1 MSRSRFQS
9 SPAKGDPD
17 DLTVRNLILMPTTAA
32 RYLIL
37 AILLVSPALT
47 PTSIGQVSGPP
58 QNVIWTGAI
67 NCAITGNSLQKI
79 AGRSDSADAGARSQQ
94 SVTSGDAYFEFTAG
108 ESNKVLFCGLTHAA
122 GGTDF
127 SEIDFAI
134 KLTEIAVAEVREKN
148 VYQAETP
155 YRVGDVFRVAVQ
167 SGAVRYYKNGGL
179 FYSSVKTP
187 TYPLLADASFLTV
200 GGRVDNAVI
209 GALSVSTVT
218 ADWKMYQHD
227 ETHSGL
233 STASDVSTANV
244 SSLTPAWSF
253 QTGDWVTGT
262 PIVSGGVVYIGS
274 WDGRMYALRESD
286 GSVLWSYDAGRL
298 PQLERCQ
305 TTYGIDS
312 TAALSG
318 GKLYFGNGLAQLYAL
333 NASNG
338 QLIWR
343 NQLADPNQAFH
354 IFGSPVVFDGKVYIG
369 LASHCVNPCIPGR
382 LVCVDAGDG
391 RVLWSFA
398 TAPDGS
404 TGGAVWS
411 SVAVDAARR
420 MVYVG
425 TGNFC
430 TGTDTHSTEVIA
442 LNADT
447 GALVWT
453 FRKIPFGDK
462 NNLDFGASAV
472 LFDIGSTAALAI
484 PSKDGH
490 CYALNRVTGELIW
503 DTVVA
508 DGDSIGGSISSPA
521 VAYGRIYFGATV
533 GASVLTPSGI
543 VVALD
548 QRDGRIVWQAA
559 QPKKVFGAASV
570 TGGVVFIGGLDGTL
584 RGYEASSGT
593 ELWRAQR
600 TAIAGGVSVSSSSIF
615 VGSFDHNVY
624 AFALPAPTPPPAAAR
639 IRVNSPSGG
648 DEWTKGQRYDITWSA
663 SAAVSRVD
671 VGISRDGGATWELLA
686 DDTEAAA
693 GVLNVKAKKPKS
705 ETVVVRV
712 TDSSNSELF
721 GQSGIFYIR

>member
-1 MSRSRFQS
+1 MFTKAS
-9 SPAKGDPD
+9 
-17 DLTVRNLILMPTTAA
+17 

-37 AILLVSPALT
+37 AILLISLALT
-47 PTSIGQVSGPP
+47 PLSIGQVGGSP
-58 QNVIWTGAI
+58 QSVTWTGVI
-67 NCAITGNSLQKI
+67 NCALTGSSLQKI

-94 SVTSGDAYFEFTAG
+94 TVTSGDAYFEFTAG
-108 ESNKVLFCGLTHAA
+108 EVNKVLFCGLTHAA
-122 GGTDF
+122 IGTDY
-127 SEIDFAI
+127 SEIDFAV
-134 KLTEIAVAEVREKN
+134 KLTEIGIAEVREN
-148 VYQAETP
+148 NGYQAETP

-167 SGAVRYYKNGGL
+167 SGVVRYYKNSGL

-187 TYPLLADASFLTV
+187 SYPLFADASFLTM

-209 GALSVSTVT
+209 GALSVSTAT

-233 STASDVSTANV
+233 STASSIATPNV
-244 SSLTPAWSF
+244 PSLIPSWTF

-274 WDGRMYALRESD
+274 WDGHMYALRESD
-286 GSVLWSYDAGRL
+286 GSQVWSYDAGRL

-333 NASNG
+333 NAGNG

-343 NQLADPNQAFH
+343 TQLADPNQAFH
-354 IFGSPVVFDGKVYIG
+354 IWGSPLVFDGKIYIG
-369 LASHCVNPCIPGR
+369 LASHCVNPCIQGR
-382 LVCVDAGDG
+382 LVCVDSTDG

-411 SVAVDAARR
+411 SAVVDAARR

-430 TGTDTHSTEVIA
+430 TGSDTHSTEVIA

-447 GALVWT
+447 GALLWT
-453 FRKIPFGDK
+453 FRKVPPGDK
-462 NNLDFGASAV
+462 GNLDFGASAV
-472 LFDIGSTAALAI
+472 LFDIGSTPALAI

-490 CYALNRVTGELIW
+490 CYAVNRATGELIW
-503 DTVVA
+503 DTVVT
-508 DGDSIGGSISSPA
+508 DGNSIGGSICSPA
-521 VAYGRIYFGATV
+521 VAYGKIYFGATV
-533 GASVLTPSGI
+533 QLTTGK

-548 QRDGRIVWQAA
+548 QRDGRIVWEVA
-559 QPKKVFGAASV
+559 QSKKLLGAAAV
-570 TGGVVFIGGLDGTL
+570 AGGVLFIGGLDGSL
-584 RGYEASSGT
+584 HAYEASTGA
-593 ELWRAQR
+593 ELWSAQR
-600 TAIAGGVSVSSSSIF
+600 SIMAGGVSISATSVF
-615 VGSFDHNVY
+615 VGSMDRNVY
-624 AFALPAPTPPPAAAR
+624 AFELPTPTPPPAAAT

-648 DEWTKGQRYDITWSA
+648 DEWSKGQRYDITWTA

-671 VGISRDGGATWELLA
+671 VSISRDGGTTWELLA
-686 DDTEAAA
+686 DDMESAV
-693 GVLNVKAKKPKS
+693 GVLNVKAKKPRS

-712 TDSSNSELF
+712 TNSSSSDVF
-721 GQSGIFYIR
+721 GQSGVFYIR